1 MKSKLIFIVNGNDVE
16 IDYIKDFIGIDDS
29 LTKEKRDAIISYLSK
44 EGFLDPNIIMG
55 MKGLIKEKGS

>member
-29 LTKEKRDAIISYLSK
+29 LTKEKRDAILSYLSK
-44 EGFLDPNIIMG
+44 EGFLDPNIING
-55 MKGLIKEKGS
+55 MKKLIKNDSK